1 MSLEQLNLKHSIH
14 FRGAYRDCIHVDHE
28 WVESIKANDTAIDVK
43 LTDGRMLSIPD
54 SNIAAEMRDGQ

>member
-14 FRGAYRDCIHVDHE
+14 FRGAYRDYIHIDHE
-28 WVESIKANDTAIDVK
+28 WVESIKVYDTAVDVK
-43 LTDGRMLSIPD
+43 LTDGCTLSIPD